1 MQNLFV
7 SENDEFEVK
16 FCVATDE
23 NGTIYCDLTQD
34 ALKQFLPEDEGK
46 KYEIKDYKA
55 IFRKP
60 SFGKTIDLYESV
72 FSTDGTNVNFNPL
85 ISRYKKITL
94 LIKSWNLK
102 GEDKKPTEEEIKDL
116 HPAIARIIGVG
127 VDLETGGLLSMA

>member
-7 SENDEFEVK
+7 SEDDDFEVK

-23 NGTIYCDLTQD
+23 DGTIYCDLTEE
-34 ALKQFLPEDEGK
+34 ALKEFLPGDK

-55 IFRKP
+55 VFSKP
-60 SFGKTIDLYESV
+60 SFGKTIDLYDSV

-85 ISRYKKITL
+85 ISRYKKMTL
-94 LIKSWNLK
+94 LIKSWDLIE
-102 GEDKKPTEEEIKDL
+102 GDEKPTEEEIKSL

-127 VDLETGGLLSMA
+127 IDLETGGLLSMA